1 MLALLFVCA
10 LVIAAAIGK
19 LVRRVAVVLA
29 LVIGVFV
36 GLVASALG
44 RQTFEVVALSSLPL
58 LGVSI
63 AGTISATAR
72 DIRALRKQRT
82 PDERETAMRLRRE
95 RRERLRAAQA
105 EEDDI
110 AA

>member
-29 LVIGVFV
+29 LVLGVFI
-36 GLVASALG
+36 GLVAGALG
-44 RQTFEVVALSSLPL
+44 RQPFEVVALSSLPL
-58 LGVSI
+58 LGVII

-82 PDERETAMRLRRE
+82 ADERETAMRLRRE
-95 RRERLRAAQA
+95 RRERLRAADAQ
-105 EEDDI
+105 EDDL